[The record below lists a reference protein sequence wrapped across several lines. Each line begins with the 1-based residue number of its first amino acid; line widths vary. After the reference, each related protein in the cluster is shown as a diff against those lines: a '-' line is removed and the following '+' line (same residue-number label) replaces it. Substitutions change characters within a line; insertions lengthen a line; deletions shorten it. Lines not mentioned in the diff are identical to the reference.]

1 MRSALSMLALTLATL
16 TLLVAP
22 APGAWAEEIDDAKA
36 AGWIGERPDG
46 FLGIVNPD
54 APADVKKLVTEIN
67 ARRKQKYAEIAKEN
81 GTAIDAVAALA
92 GAKVIERTTAGQ
104 YVMGTDGRWKKK

>member
-1 MRSALSMLALTLATL
+1 MRSALSMLTLALVTGL
-16 TLLVAP
+16 LLVAP
-22 APGAWAEEIDDAKA
+22 APGAWAEDIDDAKA

-46 FLGIVNPD
+46 LLGVVNPA
-54 APADVKKLVTEIN
+54 APTDVKQLVTDVN
-67 ARRKQKYAEIAKEN
+67 AKRKTKYAEIAKQN

-92 GAKVIERTTAGQ
+92 GAKLIERTPAGQ

>member
-1 MRSALSMLALTLATL
+1 MRSALSMLALTLAAL
-16 TLLVAP
+16 TLLAAP
-22 APGAWAEEIDDAKA
+22 APGAWAEDLDAAKA

-46 FLGIVNPD
+46 FLGIVNPE

-67 ARRKQKYAEIAKEN
+67 AKRKQKYAEIAKEN

-92 GAKVIERTTAGQ
+92 GQKVIERTPAGQ
-104 YVMGTDGRWKKK
+104 YVMGSDGRWKKK